1 MAPKTAQNRVAV
13 LEREGASLDEARA
26 QLKTAG
32 YSKSRVSQLLQG
44 YGGGR
49 IKLLMEAFEFLMHSY
64 PDVVCHEWRCLDF

>member
-26 QLKTAG
+26 QLKAAG

-49 IKLLMEAFEFLMHSY
+49 IKLLMEAF
-64 PDVVCHEWRCLDF
+64 

>member
-13 LEREGASLDEARA
+13 LEQEGASLDEARA
-26 QLKTAG
+26 QLKVAG

-49 IKLLMEAFEFLMHSY
+49 IQLLMEAFEFLSLLY
-64 PDVVCHEWRCLDF
+64 RCRFSHRALS